1 MATIVRNNTNERIYN
16 RFVPSFKPQIQ
27 LETRPVQTKYTTMQ
41 ILDER
46 PRYNVDLENRQLYDV
61 NKQFLPVAYSAPVNT
76 MFNNVDKESML
87 RNQFIALQKS
97 DLVDYVPSSNS
108 DLYNV
113 EVVGRK
119 ENNTH
124 SLLFQEYNNYT
135 SRNDNTNN
143 KPKLLFNNNTSVKL
157 NN

>member
-1 MATIVRNNTNERIYN
+1 MATNVRNSTNERIYN
-16 RFVPSFKPQIQ
+16 RYVPSFKPQIQ

-41 ILDER
+41 FLDER
-46 PRYNVDLENRQLYDV
+46 PRLNVDLENRELYNV
-61 NKQFLPVAYSAPVNT
+61 NQQFLPVAYAAPVNT
-76 MFNNVDKESML
+76 MLNNVDKESML

-97 DLVDYVPSSNS
+97 DLVEYVPSSNS

-124 SLLFQEYNNYT
+124 TLLFKEYNNYT
-135 SRNDNTNN
+135 SRNDNSYS

>member
-1 MATIVRNNTNERIYN
+1 MGKYFNSINNSFNIYLN
-16 RFVPSFKPQIQ
+16 KILSNNSGYIKIESDDVEITGNLTVGGNLI
-27 LETRPVQTKYTTMQ
+27 LEGVA
-41 ILDER
+41 
-46 PRYNVDLENRQLYDV
+46 NVDHV
-61 NKQFLPVAYSAPVNT
+61 NAIDISLISIINSI
-76 MFNNVDKESML
+76 NIDKESML

-97 DLVDYVPSSNS
+97 DLVEYVPSSNS

-124 SLLFQEYNNYT
+124 SLLFEEYNNYT
-135 SRNDNTNN
+135 SRNDNSYS

>member
-1 MATIVRNNTNERIYN
+1 
-16 RFVPSFKPQIQ
+16 
-27 LETRPVQTKYTTMQ
+27 MQ
-41 ILDER
+41 FLDER
-46 PRYNVDLENRQLYDV
+46 PRLNVDLENRELYNV
-61 NKQFLPVAYSAPVNT
+61 NQQFLPVAYAAPVNT
-76 MFNNVDKESML
+76 MLNNVDKESML

-97 DLVDYVPSSNS
+97 DLVEYVPSSNS

-124 SLLFQEYNNYT
+124 SLLFEEYNNYT
-135 SRNDNTNN
+135 SRNDNSYS